1 MQQIRAAGCLFL
13 NNNSEVLMGYSTKYN
28 WFSGFGGKKEEN
40 ENSWETAMRE
50 TIEEFY
56 GIEPSQDLVR
66 QCAAL
71 FKHRPF
77 LQRDEYAFLVLSFD
91 DYRRIAT
98 LVSKSRPTVPYYDTF
113 PESMFH
119 LIIDRK
125 LKADQEIGT
134 LRILKQGQT
143 IMEDID
149 AEFLLDW
156 KQALNVLPDDDDGY
170 STE

>member
-1 MQQIRAAGCLFL
+1 MQQIRAAGTLFL
-13 NNNSEVLMGYSTKYN
+13 NKKNEVLTGYSTKYK

-56 GIEPSQDLVR
+56 GIEPSQNLIHD
-66 QCAAL
+66 CAAL

-91 DYRRIAT
+91 DYRRIAA
-98 LVSKSRPTVPYYDTF
+98 LVIKESPKVPYYETF

-125 LKADQEIGT
+125 LTADQEIGT
-134 LRILKQGQT
+134 LRILKEEHT
-143 IMEDID
+143 TMEDID

-156 KQALNVLPDDDDGY
+156 KQSLNALSEEDGY